1 MIWQR
6 AIQIASA
13 TDIPEQQFE
22 LNFNMKKKPGPTAG
36 FFFMAQEVFSAL
48 PRAVFQ
54 RGQRACS
61 PADYPV
67 TYANERLSSLFLS
80 F

>member
-13 TDIPEQQFE
+13 TDIPDPLSE

-36 FFFMAQEVFSAL
+36 FFHGT
-48 PRAVFQ
+48 
-54 RGQRACS
+54 RGFFGAS
-61 PADYPV
+61 SGS
-67 TYANERLSSLFLS
+67 LSEGATGLFAGGLS
-80 F
+80 GDVCK